1 MNHSYFNI
9 NEEKCSIRCKLY
21 YEDLSSISTVI
32 LSGTGFGGHKDN
44 KATERFAKRALE
56 KNKGIAVMTFNWPC
70 HGDDVRKTLH
80 LEDCMTYMKLVVSH
94 IQDRFGD
101 ADLYAYATSFG
112 GYLFLKYISE
122 AENPFL
128 KMALRCPAVNMH
140 DVLTAHIM
148 TTDNMDVIRKGKPAQ
163 VGFDRKISLRREL
176 LEELAREDIR
186 ERDFSMYKEDI
197 LILHGTNDEIA
208 PFEETRKFAE
218 KNQLQFIPVEGA
230 DHRFMDPQKMNHAI
244 EQSLHY
250 FGLH

>member
-1 MNHSYFNI
+1 MYQSYFNI
-9 NEEKCSIRCKLY
+9 NEQKCSIRCKLY
-21 YEDLSSISTVI
+21 YEDLSSVSAIV

-80 LEDCMTYMKLVVSH
+80 LEDCMTYMKLVISH
-94 IQDRFGD
+94 IQDRFEN

-122 AENPFL
+122 ADNPFR
-128 KMALRCPAVNMH
+128 KMSLRCPAVNMF

-148 TTDNMDVIRKGKPAQ
+148 TTDNMDAVRKGKTAQ

-176 LEELAREDIR
+176 LEDLAREDIR
-186 ERDFSMYKEDI
+186 MRDYTTYREDI
-197 LILHGTNDEIA
+197 LILHGTSDEIA
-208 PFEETRKFAE
+208 PFKETQLFAS
-218 KNQLQFIPVEGA
+218 KNRLQFIPVEGA
-230 DHRFMDPQKMNHAI
+230 DHRFMDPQKMNDAI
-244 EQSLHY
+244 EQSLHF
-250 FGLH
+250 FGLR